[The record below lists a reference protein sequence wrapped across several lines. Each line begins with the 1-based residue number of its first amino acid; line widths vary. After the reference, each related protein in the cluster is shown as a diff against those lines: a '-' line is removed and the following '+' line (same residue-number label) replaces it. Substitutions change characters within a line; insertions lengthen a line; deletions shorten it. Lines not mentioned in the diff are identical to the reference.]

1 MTRKAKANCYCAFC
15 KSPKRMATQKN
26 IRVPQ
31 FLGCILIA
39 VGMTYLLFQQ
49 PDLRG
54 LLILAVL
61 LLLTELFYVLRWRA
75 SVICRIC
82 GFDPIIYRKSPSLAA
97 EKVKFQLDKRQ
108 NDPVFMLK
116 RPLDL
121 PKISQQRKDEI
132 EKNDST
138 RKSEGTPDKGLIV
151 SKSV

>member
-1 MTRKAKANCYCAFC
+1 MTRKAKTNCYCAFC

-26 IRVPQ
+26 IRTPQ

-39 VGMTYLLFQQ
+39 VGATYLLFQQ

-54 LLILAVL
+54 LYILAVL
-61 LLLTELFYVLRWRA
+61 LLMTELFYVLRWRA
-75 SVICRIC
+75 SVICQVC

-108 NDPVFMLK
+108 NDPVYILR

-121 PKISQQRKDEI
+121 PKISKKRKDEI
-132 EKNDST
+132 EKNEAT
-138 RKSEGTPDKGLIV
+138 RRAEGNADKGLIV